1 MSEDI
6 KRMADYLRKGATMLS
21 ESCPECNSPLFK
33 IHEDVW
39 CPKCN
44 KRVVI
49 VKSEEEAPKE
59 STTIILSNIDEV
71 ILNKIHETIA
81 QIKIEK
87 DPDRLQKLGNLLSTW
102 LEALEKLRKIK

>member
-49 VKSEEEAPKE
+49 VKSEEEVPKE

-71 ILNKIHETIA
+71 ILNKIHETAA